1 MNDATAGI
9 PNPLARQALAHGGI
23 ALLLLAALVA
33 ADSLATTGAALYLA
47 VAWAFLTGL
56 GLSHIVHEW
65 CHFLGAVS
73 ARSALTLKPR
83 VHPLFFD
90 FEFAK
95 NTPRQFL
102 CLGIGGLL
110 GNVLLLSIALVFAGP
125 QSPVM
130 TSFLAAVA
138 GQFVFVL
145 MLELPV
151 SLGVIAGRDPLR
163 AMEQHFGQGG
173 PLFLRA
179 AIGGVATAALVF
191 LLY

>member
-1 MNDATAGI
+1 MNDPTAGT
-9 PNPLARQALAHGGI
+9 PKALALQALAHGSV
-23 ALLLLAALVA
+23 LLLLAAALVT

-65 CHFLGAVS
+65 CHFFGAVI
-73 ARSALTLKPR
+73 AGAAITLKPR

-90 FEFAK
+90 YDFAK

-102 CLGIGGLL
+102 CLSIGGLL
-110 GNVLLLSIALVFAGP
+110 GNVVLLSIALAFAGP
-125 QSPVM
+125 QAPVM

-151 SLGVIAGRDPLR
+151 SLGVMAGRDPLQS
-163 AMEQHFGQGG
+163 MEQHFGQGG

-179 AIGGVATAALVF
+179 AIGGVATATGVF